1 MTAHITQQLTMYH
14 KILNIQNCL
23 NWQPQTGVH
32 QPTGTPDPKQIQLYL
47 LEGQAH
53 PVTEQAPRHICNLW
67 RIDPK

>member
-47 LEGQAH
+47 PEGQAH
-53 PVTEQAPRHICNLW
+53 PVTE
-67 RIDPK
+67 